1 MLDFLNLLLLGDLT
15 FLVILTFMLPAPSTD
30 VSLAEVMAIR
40 FGRILACSLTKGAI
54 ICGSDSLVAV
64 KALSSLENSNC
75 PWILANVLGDCH
87 LLSSFL
93 EHVEFRWIPRNSDV
107 AAHNVAQMV

>member
-40 FGRILACSLTKGAI
+40 FGLILACSLTKGAI

-93 EHVEFRWIPRNSDV
+93 EHVEFCWIPRNSDV